1 LCNVAISD
9 ANCFAAAGIVGMFPS
24 ESKMRA
30 IAIAPSARYC
40 QPVRSPN
47 PSRSRC
53 LRPNPDPEDGG
64 LPIDWE
70 VLVDADGEVLG
81 VICEDCIT
89 PEEQQATD
97 AADMALDA
105 EISGLSHHCA
115 RCLRAVP
122 YETDD
127 PAEPL
132 PDGWRILDNNDD
144 VLLVLC
150 PDCLKPSDELV
161 S

>member
-1 LCNVAISD
+1 MTDPLD
-9 ANCFAAAGIVGMFPS
+9 A
-24 ESKMRA
+24 
-30 IAIAPSARYC
+30 YC
-40 QPVRSPN
+40 A
-47 PSRSRC
+47 RC

-122 YETDD
+122 YGTRSGRATPGRLED
-127 PAEPL
+127 P
-132 PDGWRILDNNDD
+132 
-144 VLLVLC
+144 
-150 PDCLKPSDELV
+150 
-161 S
+161 